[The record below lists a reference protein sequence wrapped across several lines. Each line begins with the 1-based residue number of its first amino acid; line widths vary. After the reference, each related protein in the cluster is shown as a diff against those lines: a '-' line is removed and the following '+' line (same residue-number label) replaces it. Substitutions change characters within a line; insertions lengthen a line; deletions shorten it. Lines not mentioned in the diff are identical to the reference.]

1 MSSFNFLS
9 AYKVGGMKFVMY
21 MAVYLIGNKIL
32 GLDIF
37 SRLSSGETYNIFM
50 TIFLSLVF
58 IFLLNSLTNSVFE
71 FFQKSK
77 ILELGKYWRNIHEV
91 NCNDIIITHFDD
103 AIKAM
108 SMTSSAWNNGYI
120 DKHVLFESYGEDFCL
135 LYNQINKCK
144 ENLKG
149 YNREKKAKDSITNGM
164 KKTYE
169 EMNKMLKKVNAK

>member
-1 MSSFNFLS
+1 MSNFNFLS

-21 MAVYLIGNKIL
+21 VAIYLIADKIL

-37 SRLSSGETYNIFM
+37 SRLSSGETYNILM

-58 IFLLNSLTNSVFE
+58 LFILNSITNSIFG

-77 ILELGKYWRNIHEV
+77 ILKLCEYWNDLHEI
-91 NCNDIIITHFDD
+91 NCNEIIIQHLDR

-120 DKHVLFESYGEDFCL
+120 DKKVLLEACGEDFCV
-135 LYNQINKCK
+135 LYNQINKCNK
-144 ENLKG
+144 NIEGYDRKKNVKSLITKG
-149 YNREKKAKDSITNGM
+149 ME
-164 KKTYE
+164 KTYK
-169 EMNKMLKKVNAK
+169 EMNKKLETK